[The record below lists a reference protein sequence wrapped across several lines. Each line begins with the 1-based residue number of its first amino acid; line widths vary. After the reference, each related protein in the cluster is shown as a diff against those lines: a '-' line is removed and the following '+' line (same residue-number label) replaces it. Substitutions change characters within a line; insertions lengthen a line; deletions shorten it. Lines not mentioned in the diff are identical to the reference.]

1 MNYAELDK
9 AYTWHPFTP
18 MRDWCAPEH
27 EPLML
32 CSGEGV
38 YLVDQHGNRYLDGN
52 ASIWTNIHGH
62 CHPRI
67 NDAIKAQLDRVAHT
81 SYLGFGN
88 PPAAQLA
95 SELVGLF
102 PDGGLEKVFFSDNG
116 STAIEA
122 AVRMSL
128 QFWRQNGQPGRDV
141 ILAFDAAYHGDT
153 LGAAS
158 LGGIPLFKGSAN
170 QFGYVVQRVRTFE
183 DLAALPADD
192 LQHIA
197 AVIIEPL
204 VQGVNTMRLWPK
216 GMLKAL
222 ETWCRGQG
230 IFLILDEVM
239 TGFGRTGTMFACQQ
253 EKVVPD
259 FLCMAKGLSGG
270 YLPLAATLVNQRV
283 YEGFLGAP
291 SEGRTFF
298 YGHSFTGNQL
308 GCAAALASLA
318 VFREEKVL
326 EQLPAKIKAFDR
338 LLQGLTDLPHVV
350 DVRRCGLIA
359 GIELVKQRSPRLD
372 YDTAEQVGARVC
384 VAARK
389 HALLTRPIANTIVL
403 MPPLCVVESEL
414 ETMVKAVRLAVEEV
428 CGG

>member
-1 MNYAELDK
+1 
-9 AYTWHPFTP
+9 
-18 MRDWCAPEH
+18 
-27 EPLML
+27 ML
-32 CSGEGV
+32 CSGEGC

-67 NDAIKAQLDRVAHT
+67 NEAIKAQLDRVAHT

-95 SELVGLF
+95 SELVGFF

-141 ILAFDAAYHGDT
+141 ILAFDSAYHGDT

-192 LQHIA
+192 VQHIA

-308 GCAAALASLA
+308 GCAAALASLGI
-318 VFREEKVL
+318 FREEKVL
-326 EQLPAKIKAFDR
+326 EQLPAKMKVFER
-338 LLQGLTDLPHVV
+338 LLQGLTGLPHVAEI
-350 DVRRCGLIA
+350 RRCGLIA

-372 YDTAEQVGARVC
+372 YDAVEQVGTVC
-384 VAARK
+384 AW
-389 HALLTRPIANTIVL
+389 LPAN
-403 MPPLCVVESEL
+403 MGC
-414 ETMVKAVRLAVEEV
+414 
-428 CGG
+428 

>member
-1 MNYAELDK
+1 
-9 AYTWHPFTP
+9 
-18 MRDWCAPEH
+18 
-27 EPLML
+27 
-32 CSGEGV
+32 
-38 YLVDQHGNRYLDGN
+38 
-52 ASIWTNIHGH
+52 
-62 CHPRI
+62 
-67 NDAIKAQLDRVAHT
+67 
-81 SYLGFGN
+81 
-88 PPAAQLA
+88 
-95 SELVGLF
+95 
-102 PDGGLEKVFFSDNG
+102 
-116 STAIEA
+116 
-122 AVRMSL
+122 
-128 QFWRQNGQPGRDV
+128 
-141 ILAFDAAYHGDT
+141 
-153 LGAAS
+153 
-158 LGGIPLFKGSAN
+158 
-170 QFGYVVQRVRTFE
+170 
-183 DLAALPADD
+183 

-204 VQGVNTMRLWPK
+204 VQGVNTMRVWPK

-338 LLQGLTDLPHVV
+338 FLQGLTDLPHVV

-389 HALLTRPIANTIVL
+389 HGLLTRPIANTIVL